1 MRSFS
6 TDKKV
11 IVGIVIGFCLAIV
24 GGILFILS
32 SGPTDSGVV
41 GAQGVPQGVPVDT
54 PEALEIIEEQPE
66 SQAYFGALWFEGNP
80 YMFNRELTN
89 ILFLGIDTRGE
100 VVEDVEW
107 GEAGQADAIMLM
119 TLDSRDRTVQL
130 MQISRDTMVEIDLV
144 NEDGDIVGGLYGQ
157 IALQYAAGRG
167 GASSNFVMRRNVARL
182 FHDMPI
188 HGVIAMNIDGVHELN
203 DVIGGVTVTFPR
215 DYTHIDP
222 AFIEGETLTLE
233 GRQAERFVQF
243 RDIMVDGDNVDR
255 MERQV
260 IYFTSLFQTLRVFIQ
275 EEDQSYQELFELLE
289 PFMTTDIRAIDIP
302 PFMTYQFDADNVL
315 FLPGTQS
322 RGERYAEFHL
332 DESALKELLI
342 NTFYVPIR

>member
-1 MRSFS
+1 MSFS
-6 TDKKV
+6 TDKRV
-11 IVGIVIGFCLAIV
+11 LLGIVIGVILTILAI
-24 GGILFILS
+24 ILFIFS
-32 SGPTDSGVV
+32 SGRRDNGAE
-41 GAQGVPQGVPVDT
+41 AQGIPV
-54 PEALEIIEEQPE
+54 EVFESLELEEERQAS
-66 SQAYFGALWFEGNP
+66 SQAYIDAIWFDGVP

-89 ILFLGIDTRGE
+89 ILFIGTDQRGE
-100 VVEDVEW
+100 VAHDLEW

-119 TLDSRDRTVQL
+119 TLDSRDRTVNL

-167 GASSNFVMRRNVARL
+167 GASSNFVMRRNVSRL
-182 FHDMPI
+182 LLDMPI
-188 HGVIAMNIDGVHELN
+188 HGIIALNMDGVHELN
-203 DVIGGVTVTFPR
+203 DVIGGVRVTIPK

-233 GRQAERFVQF
+233 GRQAERFLQF
-243 RDIMVDGDNVDR
+243 RDIYVDGDNVDR
-255 MERQV
+255 MDRQV
-260 IYFTSLFQTLRVFIQ
+260 LYFTSLFQTLRRFVD
-275 EEDQSYQELFELLE
+275 ENPQSYQELFELLD
-289 PFMTTDIRAIDIP
+289 PFMTTDIRAVDIP
-302 PFMTYQFDADNVL
+302 PFMTYQFDAENVT

-322 RGERYAEFHL
+322 RGERYAEFHI